1 MTDQLSMFDLM
12 ISRDTASAIFLPESA
27 CGRIPCV
34 EVDGVMID
42 PYGRDPVL
50 ASLSP
55 RQAKE
60 KGLMTSGTYGRTGSI
75 SLISANLRS
84 FLANRLRQKTD
95 LLGSTLFTLTWKE
108 RVTPSHLSIFALR
121 ASVRRTSDKDCISW
135 PTPKAADGRG
145 NPYEAPPNCRRSELR
160 EAVAAAHWRTPS
172 ASDPVGGVM
181 EIRQGCAGKY
191 KLRDEAHLA
200 HWATPRT
207 MDVSDESWETK
218 SARNARH
225 LAEGKKKGVGGMT
238 LPMMSG
244 MAGWPTPMAHDVKHS
259 RTQTPQEYSER
270 QYNRKNRGS
279 DLAIFAQ
286 HLASWPTPLANKITP
301 QTREDFTPN
310 LAAKAAMASW
320 PTPMAMDASGNGR
333 KGRLKKDGKRNPDI
347 LGSYRMDLKDT
358 VLLTGWPTP
367 MATDATKACNRM
379 REGFQNGLGA
389 VASMSGWP
397 TPTTRDHKGGYE
409 GGRIRDGKISTDT
422 LDVTAQLTLS
432 GPARLTASGDLL
444 TGSIAEMENGGQLN
458 PAHSRWLMG
467 LPPEWD
473 DFAPTGT
480 RSSRKSRKL

>member
-1 MTDQLSMFDLM
+1 M
-12 ISRDTASAIFLPESA
+12 ISRDTDSAISSLGSE

-50 ASLSP
+50 ANLSAA
-55 RQAKE
+55 QAKE
-60 KGLMTSGTYGRTGSI
+60 KGLMTSGTYGRTGIISSI
-75 SLISANLRS
+75 SAVLRL
-84 FLANRLRQKTD
+84 FLANRLRQKTAF
-95 LLGSTLFTLTWKE
+95 LGSTLFTLTWKE
-108 RVTPSHLSIFALR
+108 RDTPSHLSIYALR

-135 PTPKAADGRG
+135 PTPQAIDSNGQGREGRLKKDGPRD
-145 NPYEAPPNCRRSELR
+145 PNALGSYRMDLKDTVLLSN
-160 EAVAAAHWRTPS
+160 WRTPS

-244 MAGWPTPMAHDVKHS
+244 MAGWPTPVASDVKQS
-259 RTQTPQEYSER
+259 RTQKPQEYSER
-270 QYNRKNRGS
+270 HYNRKNRGS
-279 DLAIFAQ
+279 NLAIFAQ
-286 HLASWPTPLANKITP
+286 HLASWPTPLANKATAH
-301 QTREDFTPN
+301 TRKDFTPN
-310 LAAKAAMASW
+310 LAARAQQAH
-320 PTPMAMDASGNGR
+320 
-333 KGRLKKDGKRNPDI
+333 
-347 LGSYRMDLKDT
+347 
-358 VLLTGWPTP
+358 
-367 MATDATKACNRM
+367 
-379 REGFQNGLGA
+379 
-389 VASMSGWP
+389 WP

-409 GGRIRDGKISTDT
+409 GGRIRNGKISTDT

-432 GPARLTASGDLL
+432 GPARRTASGEMLI
-444 TGSIAEMENGGQLN
+444 GFIAGMENGGQLN

-467 LPPEWD
+467 LPTVWD
-473 DFAPTGT
+473 DYAPTGT
-480 RSSRKSRKL
+480 RSSRKSRKS

>member
-12 ISRDTASAIFLPESA
+12 ISRDTASAISSPELA

-50 ASLSP
+50 ASLSAA
-55 RQAKE
+55 QAKE
-60 KGLMTSGTYGRTGSI
+60 KGLMTSGTYGRTGFI
-75 SLISANLRS
+75 SSTSAALRS
-84 FLANRLRQKTD
+84 FLVSRLRQKTD
-95 LLGSTLFTLTWKE
+95 FLGSTLFTLTWKE
-108 RVTPSHLSIFALR
+108 RDTPSHLSICALR
-121 ASVRRTSDKDCISW
+121 ASVRRTSGKDCISW
-135 PTPKAADGRG
+135 PTPQAIDSNGQGRPGRLKKDGPRD
-145 NPYEAPPNCRRSELR
+145 PNALGSYRMDLKDTVLLSN
-160 EAVAAAHWRTPS
+160 WRTPS

-181 EIRQGCAGKY
+181 EIRQACAGRY

-218 SARNARH
+218 QVRNARH

-259 RTQTPQEYSER
+259 RTQTPQQYSER

-310 LAAKAAMASW
+310 LAARAQEAH
-320 PTPMAMDASGNGR
+320 
-333 KGRLKKDGKRNPDI
+333 
-347 LGSYRMDLKDT
+347 
-358 VLLTGWPTP
+358 WPTP

-379 REGFQNGLGA
+379 REDRQNGLGA

-422 LDVTAQLTLS
+422 LDVTAQLTLN

-444 TGSIAEMENGGQLN
+444 TGSIVEMENGGQLN

-473 DFAPTGT
+473 DFAPTAT
-480 RSSRKSRKL
+480 RSSRKSRKS